1 MHKDVKAI
9 YEESK
14 ILDEATHLY
23 GVRAEVTS
31 TLSQMQKTMCMNLK
45 KTESLSF

>member
-23 GVRAEVTS
+23 GVKRSDIHFIADAENYVYE
-31 TLSQMQKTMCMNLK
+31 LK
-45 KTESLSF
+45 KMESLSF

>member
-23 GVRAEVTS
+23 GVSEVTS